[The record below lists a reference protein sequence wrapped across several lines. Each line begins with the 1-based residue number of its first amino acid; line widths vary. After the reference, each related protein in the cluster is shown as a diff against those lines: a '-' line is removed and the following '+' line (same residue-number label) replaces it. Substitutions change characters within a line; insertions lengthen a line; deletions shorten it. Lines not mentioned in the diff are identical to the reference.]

1 MIHPSFE
8 KSEAGSSDGE
18 ARFKESWRHLVG
30 KRRELEYIIILRR
43 QGGVLSWTLLEA
55 LVKNPNYP
63 SFAKT
68 AKLCLLHGQ

>member
-18 ARFKESWRHLVG
+18 MRSKESWRHLVG

-43 QGGVLSWTLLEA
+43 GG
-55 LVKNPNYP
+55 
-63 SFAKT
+63 SFLDT
-68 AKLCLLHGQ
+68 S